1 MKISSAIQNLQRSL
15 IRKIFEESLNYK
27 DVINLT
33 IGDPDIA
40 TPRELVMEAVKLVER
55 GHFGYPPS
63 GGGMEIRK
71 LVAETYNKH
80 FGTAYTGDNVIMNTG
95 SSEALAC
102 AVRTI
107 LDPGDEVIIFAP
119 YYPAHVPLV
128 EMSFAKPVIVD
139 ISKTGFKITP
149 ELLAAAMT
157 EKTKAVIFCN
167 PCNPTGVVMSREEI
181 SAICDYLADK
191 DVFILADEIYNRIV
205 YTDYV
210 SFGAFP
216 QVADKLIITN
226 GFSKSHSMT
235 GWRMGYTIGPK
246 ELYPYFL
253 NNSGFTVGS
262 PAAIS
267 LEAAKIA
274 LTKFDDLA
282 WLAAEYKKRV
292 DYMTAALTELGYKV
306 VPCEGAFYLFVNYE
320 NLSGKDSLDF
330 AIDLLKQVQVA
341 VVPGKAFGSE
351 GYFRLSLTVG
361 VERLKEAVARIKN
374 YK

>member
-15 IRKIFEESLNYK
+15 IRKIFEESLNYQN
-27 DVINLT
+27 VINLT

-40 TPRELVMEAVKLVER
+40 TPKELVLEAVKRVER

-63 GGGMEIRK
+63 GGGLEIRK
-71 LVAETYNKH
+71 LVAENYNKH
-80 FGTAYTGDNVIMNTG
+80 FGTSYDAENVIMNTG

-107 LDPGDEVIIFAP
+107 LDPGDEVVIFAP
-119 YYPAHVPLV
+119 YYPAYVPLV

-139 ISKTGFKITP
+139 ISKTNFKITP
-149 ELLAAAMT
+149 ELLATVLT

-167 PCNPTGVVMSREEI
+167 PCNPTGVVMSKDEI

-191 DVFILADEIYNRIV
+191 EVFILADEIYNRIV
-205 YTDYV
+205 FTDYV
-210 SFGAFP
+210 SFGSFP
-216 QVADKLIITN
+216 QIRDKLIITN

-262 PAAIS
+262 PAVLS

-292 DYMTAALTELGYKV
+292 DFMTPALKSLGYGV

-320 NLSGKDSLDF
+320 KISGKDSLDF
-330 AIDLLKQVQVA
+330 AIDMLKQVQVA
-341 VVPGKAFGSE
+341 VVPGKAFGTE

-361 VERLKEAVARIKN
+361 VEKLAEAVERLKN

>member
-15 IRKIFEESLNYK
+15 IRKIFEESLNYQN
-27 DVINLT
+27 VINLT

-40 TPRELVMEAVKLVER
+40 TPKELVLEAVKRVER

-63 GGGMEIRK
+63 GGGLEIRK
-71 LVAETYNKH
+71 LVAENYNKH
-80 FGTAYTGDNVIMNTG
+80 FGTSYDAENVIMNTG

-107 LDPGDEVIIFAP
+107 LDPGDEVVIFAP
-119 YYPAHVPLV
+119 YYPAYVPLV

-139 ISKTGFKITP
+139 ISKTNFKITP
-149 ELLAAAMT
+149 ELLATVLT

-167 PCNPTGVVMSREEI
+167 PCNPTGVVMSKDEI

-191 DVFILADEIYNRIV
+191 EVFILADEIYNRIV
-205 YTDYV
+205 FTDYV
-210 SFGAFP
+210 SFGSFP
-216 QVADKLIITN
+216 QIRDKLIITN

-262 PAAIS
+262 PAVLS

-292 DYMTAALTELGYKV
+292 DFMTPALKSLGYGV

-320 NLSGKDSLDF
+320 KISGKDSLDF
-330 AIDLLKQVQVA
+330 AIDMLKQVQVA
-341 VVPGKAFGSE
+341 VVPGKAFGTE

-361 VERLKEAVARIKN
+361 VEKLAEAMERLKN